1 MSKIRNIMKYAMVAA
16 IAVLV
21 GCGFA
26 AVAEK
31 PDYQQAM
38 EDQSGRVADAMTRAE
53 PFPETAMKDS
63 LERKQL
69 SERLQRFNKPNKI
82 GYLYVF
88 EMGSREPVG
97 YYVVR
102 GKISSV
108 QSQML
113 NPTQTWNHKC
123 SSSQGACAYLGS
135 AESIGDDGS
144 FGPNEGG
151 DRGIFFFDA
160 KGALHE
166 TVQDW
171 HYSDAPIEVWK
182 DAPNLG
188 S

>member
-1 MSKIRNIMKYAMVAA
+1 MSKIRNILKYATVAA
-16 IAVLV
+16 VAVLV

-31 PDYQQAM
+31 PGYQQRDEAVSDRIAQAT
-38 EDQSGRVADAMTRAE
+38 ESAI
-53 PFPETAMKDS
+53 PYPEAQMKDS
-63 LERKQL
+63 LERHQL
-69 SERLQRFNKPNKI
+69 RDRLLRFNKPDKI

-97 YYVVR
+97 YYVVK

-108 QSQML
+108 QSQMT
-113 NPTQTWNHKC
+113 NPTQTWNHNC
-123 SSSQGACAYLGS
+123 SSGQGACAYLGA

-151 DRGIFFFDA
+151 DRGVFFFDS